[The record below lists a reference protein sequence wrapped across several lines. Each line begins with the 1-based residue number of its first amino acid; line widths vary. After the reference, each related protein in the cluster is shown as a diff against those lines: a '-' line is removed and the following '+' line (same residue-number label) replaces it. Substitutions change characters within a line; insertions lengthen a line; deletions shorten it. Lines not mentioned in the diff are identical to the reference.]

1 MMTVIFCA
9 HLFGKN
15 LVRPHHGASG
25 RNMVVL
31 TMESTSECCK
41 LRSVQTRDRIKER
54 KNLESEA
61 NYIVKKYL
69 VDLTQQN
76 GVSEGTA
83 VRYYQAGYLCTNLA
97 SRVIKP
103 EELQKN

>member
-1 MMTVIFCA
+1 
-9 HLFGKN
+9 
-15 LVRPHHGASG
+15 
-25 RNMVVL
+25 
-31 TMESTSECCK
+31 MESTSECCK
-41 LRSVQTRDRIKER
+41 LCSVQTRDQIKDR

-83 VRYYQAGYLCTNLA
+83 VRYHQAGYLCSKCSNLA
-97 SRVIKP
+97 SRVIKL
-103 EELQKN
+103 EDELQKKN